1 VISSQVG
8 LRKPGPA
15 AAGQPGNAYHH
26 TNLVSDLPG
35 LPQLTDPDLVN
46 PWGMAAGP
54 TTPAW
59 VADNGTDRATIYP
72 GFVGGSPITKAGL
85 MVNIP
90 GGAPTGQV
98 FNPTAG
104 FVVRS
109 GDASGSARFIF
120 DSEAG
125 LVTGW
130 NPGVPPPSTQA
141 QVGAGVP
148 DASTRAWPSPTVA
161 ARRSCTPR
169 TSTNARI
176 DVFDQGFD
184 LVHLAG
190 SFTDPAI
197 PPGFAPFNVQEVGGL
212 LYVAYARQ
220 DAEAEAEDEVAG
232 PALGFVD
239 VYSTSGQLLRHLIE
253 HGQLNAPWGLVLA
266 PAGFGRFAGAL
277 LVGNFGNGRINA
289 YNPTT
294 GEFLGRLRHEDG
306 SPIEIEGLWALRFGN
321 ESPAT
326 RPPCCS
332 PPASTTRPTACS
344 APSKRQADRPLAA
357 SPPGPVPA
365 VVPAAPDPTEAA
377 VRPGPAQPS
386 GCYPLR

>member
-1 VISSQVG
+1 MPDPAGPPSRRIPRWLGGVRGALVLAVAAG
-8 LRKPGPA
+8 LVALAPAAPA
-15 AAGQPGNAYHH
+15 AAGQPGNAYHQ

-35 LPQLTDPDLVN
+35 LAQLTDPDLVN

-59 VADNGTDRATIYP
+59 VADNGTDKATIYP
-72 GFVGGSPITKAGL
+72 GFVNGSPITKAGL
-85 MVNIP
+85 VVNIP

-98 FNPTAG
+98 FNGTPG

-109 GDASGSARFIF
+109 GDASGPARFLF

-130 NPGVPPPSTQA
+130 NPGVPPPPTSTQA
-141 QVGAGVP
+141 QVGASVP
-148 DASTRAWPSPTVA
+148 DAIYKGLAIATTPAGTFLYA
-161 ARRSCTPR
+161 ADFHHG
-169 TSTNARI
+169 RI
-176 DVFDQGFD
+176 DVFDQGFNRVQ
-184 LVHLAG
+184 LSG

-197 PPGFAPFNVQEVGGL
+197 PHGYAPFNVQELGGQ
-212 LYVAYARQ
+212 LYVAYAKQ
-220 DAEAEAEDEVAG
+220 DAEAEDEVAG

-266 PAGFGRFAGAL
+266 PAAGFGRFSGAL

-289 YNPTT
+289 YNQAT

-321 ESPAT
+321 GVT
-326 RPPCCS
+326 
-332 PPASTTRPTACS
+332 
-344 APSKRQADRPLAA
+344 
-357 SPPGPVPA
+357 G
-365 VVPAAPDPTEAA
+365 DPTTLLFTAGIDDEAHGLFGA
-377 VRPGPAQPS
+377 IQAAG
-386 GCYPLR
+386 